1 MNKKLLHT
9 PEGVRDIYNGEYNQ
23 KIKIE
28 EQLLEVLNLYGY
40 KRIQTPMF
48 EFFDIFNRDKGS
60 VSSKE
65 MYKFFDREG
74 NTLVLRPDMTPS
86 IARCVAKY
94 YEEEEL
100 PIRLCYKGN
109 TFINNSSYQ
118 GKLKETTH
126 LGAELVNDNSSSG
139 DAEIIAM
146 AIESFLSV
154 GISDF
159 TVDIGQVEF
168 YQGIVNEFHIEGE
181 DEERLREL
189 IRNKNFFGIEEFVAG
204 ADISEEGKKVIL
216 KFSELY
222 GGVEILEI
230 AKQLTFNSTARHAIE
245 HLESVYRILS
255 VYGYDKYV
263 SFDLG
268 MLHNY
273 NYYTGIIFKGYTY
286 GTGDAVIKG
295 GRYDNL
301 LAQFGKK
308 APSVGFAVNVDE
320 LLLAMRSQK
329 IQIENNRDKRMV
341 VYHGAGYKPAIELAA
356 KYRKHGIVC
365 EVMRLFQGKSTKEYI
380 EIAKREGMECIC
392 YFENKDTIWL
402 IKTKTLEYER
412 MSSIEEVY
420 KRIEGIKVR

>member
-9 PEGVRDIYNGEYNQ
+9 PEGVRDVYDGEYS
-23 KIKIE
+23 KKVKIE
-28 EQLLEVLNLYGY
+28 EKLTEVLNLYGY
-40 KRIQTPMF
+40 KGIQTPMF
-48 EFFDIFNRDKGS
+48 EFFDIFNQEKGT

-94 YEEEEL
+94 YDTDEL
-100 PIRLCYKGN
+100 PIRLGYKGN

-118 GKLKETTH
+118 GKLKETTQ

-146 AIESFLSV
+146 AIHSFLAV
-154 GISDF
+154 GITDF

-168 YQGIVNEFHIEGE
+168 YQGIVNEFRIKGE
-181 DEERLREL
+181 EEERLREL
-189 IRNKNFFGIEEFVAG
+189 IRNKNYFGLEEFVAA
-204 ADISEEGKKVIL
+204 ADISEEGKEVIL

-222 GGVEILEI
+222 GGYEILEI
-230 AKQLTFNSTARHAIE
+230 AKNLTFNSTARHAIE

-268 MLHNY
+268 MLNKY

-286 GTGDAVIKG
+286 GTGDAVMKG

-301 LAQFGKK
+301 LGQYGKK
-308 APSVGFAVNVDE
+308 APSVGFAINVDE
-320 LLLAMRSQK
+320 LQLALTSQK
-329 IQIENNRDKRMV
+329 IDIKDGRKKKMI
-341 VYHGAGYKPAIELAA
+341 VYHGAGYKPAIELAVQL
-356 KYRKHGIVC
+356 RKHGIIC
-365 EVMRLFQGKSTKEYI
+365 EVMRLFQGKPIEEYI
-380 EIAKREGMECIC
+380 EVARKEGMEHIC
-392 YFENKDTIWL
+392 YFEDKGLVWMIITETGKFERIAGMDDL
-402 IKTKTLEYER
+402 IK
-412 MSSIEEVY
+412 
-420 KRIEGIKVR
+420 

>member
-9 PEGVRDIYNGEYNQ
+9 PEGVRDIYNGEYNR

-28 EQLLEVLNLYGY
+28 DQLLEVLNLYGY

-94 YEEEEL
+94 YDDEML
-100 PIRLCYKGN
+100 PIRLSYKGN

-118 GKLKETTH
+118 GKLKETTQ
-126 LGAELVNDNSSSG
+126 LGAELVNDNSSSA

-146 AIESFLSV
+146 AIESFLAL
-154 GISDF
+154 GITDF

-168 YQGIVNEFHIEGE
+168 YQGVVNEFQIKGE
-181 DEERLREL
+181 EEERLREL
-189 IRNKNFFGIEEFVAG
+189 IRNKNFFGIEEFA
-204 ADISEEGKKVIL
+204 ATANISEEGKKVIL

-222 GGVEILEI
+222 GGVEILET
-230 AKQLTFNSTARHAIE
+230 AKQLTFNSTARHAVE
-245 HLESVYRILS
+245 HLVSVYRILS

-273 NYYTGIIFKGYTY
+273 TYYTGIIFKGYTY
-286 GTGDAVIKG
+286 GTGDAVMKG

-301 LAQFGKK
+301 LAQFGKR
-308 APSVGFAVNVDE
+308 APSVGFSINVDE
-320 LLLAMRSQK
+320 LMLAMTSQK
-329 IQIENNRDKRMV
+329 IPMNGERKKHLL
-341 VYHGAGYKPAIELAA
+341 VYHGAGYKPAIELA
-356 KYRKHGIVC
+356 KELRKQGTVC
-365 EVMRLFQGKSTKEYI
+365 EVMRLFQGQPIEKYI
-380 EIAKREGMECIC
+380 ENARKEGIEHIC
-392 YFENKDTIWL
+392 YFEDKGLFWMITTETGEFKKIGNSEDW
-402 IKTKTLEYER
+402 IK
-412 MSSIEEVY
+412 
-420 KRIEGIKVR
+420 

>member
-9 PEGVRDIYNGEYNQ
+9 PEGVRDIYNGEYN
-23 KIKIE
+23 KKVKIE
-28 EQLLEVLNLYGY
+28 EKLTEVLDLYGY
-40 KRIQTPMF
+40 KGIQTPMF
-48 EFFDIFNRDKGS
+48 EFFDIFNHEKGT

-94 YEEEEL
+94 YDTDEL
-100 PIRLCYKGN
+100 PIRLGYKGN

-126 LGAELVNDNSSSG
+126 VGAELVNDNSSSG

-146 AIESFLSV
+146 AIHSFLSV
-154 GISDF
+154 GITDF

-168 YQGIVNEFHIEGE
+168 YQGIVNEFHIVGE
-181 DEERLREL
+181 EEEHLREL
-189 IRNKNFFGIEEFVAG
+189 IRNKNYFGLEEFVEN
-204 ADISEEGKKVIL
+204 ADISEEGKEVLL

-222 GGVEILEI
+222 GGYEILDV
-230 AKQLTFNSTARHAIE
+230 AKHLTYNSTARHAVE

-255 VYGYDKYV
+255 VYGYEKYV

-268 MLHNY
+268 MLNKY

-301 LAQFGKK
+301 LGQYGKK

-320 LLLAMRSQK
+320 LMLAMTSQK
-329 IQIENNRDKRMV
+329 ISLDDNRKKKMI

-356 KYRKHGIVC
+356 VFRKHGIIC
-365 EVMRLFQGKSTKEYI
+365 EVMRLFQGKPIEEYI
-380 EIAKREGMECIC
+380 KVAKEQGMEHIC
-392 YFENKDTIWL
+392 YFEDKGLVWMIYTETGKI
-402 IKTKTLEYER
+402 ER
-412 MSSIEEVY
+412 VG
-420 KRIEGIKVR
+420 RIEDLKK

>member
-9 PEGVRDIYNGEYNQ
+9 PEGVRDVYDGEYS
-23 KIKIE
+23 KKVKIE
-28 EQLLEVLNLYGY
+28 EKLTEVLNLYGY
-40 KRIQTPMF
+40 KGIQTPMF
-48 EFFDIFNRDKGS
+48 EFFDIFNQEKGT

-94 YEEEEL
+94 YDTDEL
-100 PIRLCYKGN
+100 PIRLGYKGN

-118 GKLKETTH
+118 GKLKETTQ

-146 AIESFLSV
+146 AIHSFLAV
-154 GISDF
+154 GITDF

-168 YQGIVNEFHIEGE
+168 YQGIVNEFRIKGE
-181 DEERLREL
+181 EEERLREL
-189 IRNKNFFGIEEFVAG
+189 IRNKNYFGLEEFVAA
-204 ADISEEGKKVIL
+204 ADISEEGKEVIL

-222 GGVEILEI
+222 GGYEILEI
-230 AKQLTFNSTARHAIE
+230 AKNLTFNSTAHHAIE

-268 MLHNY
+268 MLNKY

-286 GTGDAVIKG
+286 GTGDAVMKG

-301 LAQFGKK
+301 LGQYGKK
-308 APSVGFAVNVDE
+308 APSVGFAINVDE
-320 LLLAMRSQK
+320 LQLALTSQK
-329 IQIENNRDKRMV
+329 IDIKDGRKKKMI
-341 VYHGAGYKPAIELAA
+341 VYHGAGYKPAIELAVQL
-356 KYRKHGIVC
+356 RKHGIIC
-365 EVMRLFQGKSTKEYI
+365 EVMRLFQGKPIEEYI
-380 EIAKREGMECIC
+380 EVARKEGMEHIC
-392 YFENKDTIWL
+392 YFEDKGLVWMIITETGKFERIAGMDDL
-402 IKTKTLEYER
+402 IK
-412 MSSIEEVY
+412 
-420 KRIEGIKVR
+420 

>member
-9 PEGVRDIYNGEYNQ
+9 PEGVRDVYDGEYS
-23 KIKIE
+23 KKVKIE
-28 EQLLEVLNLYGY
+28 EKLTEVLNLYGY
-40 KRIQTPMF
+40 KGIQTPMF
-48 EFFDIFNRDKGS
+48 EFFDIFNHEKGT

-94 YEEEEL
+94 YDTDEL
-100 PIRLCYKGN
+100 PIRLGYKGN

-118 GKLKETTH
+118 GKLKETTQ

-146 AIESFLSV
+146 AIHSFLAV
-154 GISDF
+154 GITDF

-168 YQGIVNEFHIEGE
+168 YQGIVNEFRIKGE
-181 DEERLREL
+181 EEERLREL
-189 IRNKNFFGIEEFVAG
+189 IRNKNYFGLEEFVET
-204 ADISEEGKKVIL
+204 ADISEMGKEVIL

-222 GGVEILEI
+222 GGYEILEI
-230 AKQLTFNSTARHAIE
+230 AKNLTFNSTARHAIE

-268 MLHNY
+268 MLNKY

-286 GTGDAVIKG
+286 GTGDAVMKG

-301 LAQFGKK
+301 LGQYGKK
-308 APSVGFAVNVDE
+308 APSVGFAINVDE
-320 LLLAMRSQK
+320 LQLALTSQK
-329 IQIENNRDKRMV
+329 IDIKDGRKKKMI
-341 VYHGAGYKPAIELAA
+341 VYHGAGYKPAIELAVQL
-356 KYRKHGIVC
+356 RKHGIIC
-365 EVMRLFQGKSTKEYI
+365 EVMRLFQGKPMEEYI
-380 EIAKREGMECIC
+380 EVARKEGMEHIC
-392 YFENKDTIWL
+392 YFEDKGLVWMIITETGKFERIAGMDDL
-402 IKTKTLEYER
+402 IK
-412 MSSIEEVY
+412 
-420 KRIEGIKVR
+420 

>member
-9 PEGVRDIYNGEYNQ
+9 PEGVRDVYDGEYS
-23 KIKIE
+23 KKVKIE
-28 EQLLEVLNLYGY
+28 EKLTEVLNLYGY
-40 KRIQTPMF
+40 KGIQTPMF
-48 EFFDIFNRDKGS
+48 EFFDIFNHEKGT

-94 YEEEEL
+94 YDTDEL
-100 PIRLCYKGN
+100 PIRLGYKGN

-118 GKLKETTH
+118 GKLKETTQ

-146 AIESFLSV
+146 AIHSFLAV
-154 GISDF
+154 GITDF

-168 YQGIVNEFHIEGE
+168 YQGIVNEFRIKGE
-181 DEERLREL
+181 EEERLREL
-189 IRNKNFFGIEEFVAG
+189 IRNKNYFGLEEFVAT
-204 ADISEEGKKVIL
+204 ADISEMGKEVIL

-222 GGVEILEI
+222 GGYEILEI
-230 AKQLTFNSTARHAIE
+230 AKNLTFNSTARHAIE

-268 MLHNY
+268 MLNKY

-286 GTGDAVIKG
+286 GTGDAVMKG

-301 LAQFGKK
+301 LGQYGKK
-308 APSVGFAVNVDE
+308 APSVGFAINVDE
-320 LLLAMRSQK
+320 LQLALTSQK
-329 IQIENNRDKRMV
+329 IDIKDGRKKKMI
-341 VYHGAGYKPAIELAA
+341 VYHGAGYKPAIELAVQL
-356 KYRKHGIVC
+356 RKHGIIC
-365 EVMRLFQGKSTKEYI
+365 EVMRLFQGKPMEEYI
-380 EIAKREGMECIC
+380 EVARKEGMEHIC
-392 YFENKDTIWL
+392 YFEDKGLVWMIITETGKFERIAGMDDL
-402 IKTKTLEYER
+402 IK
-412 MSSIEEVY
+412 
-420 KRIEGIKVR
+420 

>member
-9 PEGVRDIYNGEYNQ
+9 PEGVRDVYDGEYN
-23 KIKIE
+23 KKVKIE
-28 EQLLEVLNLYGY
+28 EKLTEVLDLYGY
-40 KRIQTPMF
+40 KGIQTPMF
-48 EFFDIFNRDKGS
+48 EFFDIFNHEKGT

-94 YEEEEL
+94 YDTDEL
-100 PIRLCYKGN
+100 PIRIGYKGN

-118 GKLKETTH
+118 GKLKETTQ

-146 AIESFLSV
+146 AIHSFLAV
-154 GISDF
+154 GITDF

-168 YQGIVNEFHIEGE
+168 YQGIVNEFRIKGE
-181 DEERLREL
+181 AEEHLREL
-189 IRNKNFFGIEEFVAG
+189 IRNKNYFGLEEFVAT
-204 ADISEEGKKVIL
+204 ADISEQGKEVIL

-222 GGVEILEI
+222 GGYEILDI
-230 AKQLTFNSTARHAIE
+230 AKNLTYNSTARHAVE

-268 MLHNY
+268 MLNKY

-286 GTGDAVIKG
+286 GTGDAVMKG

-301 LAQFGKK
+301 LGQYGKK

-320 LLLAMRSQK
+320 LLLAMTSQK
-329 IQIENNRDKRMV
+329 ITLADDRRKKMV
-341 VYHGAGYKPAIELAA
+341 VYHGAGYKPAIELATVF
-356 KYRKHGIVC
+356 RRHGIIC
-365 EVMRLFQGKSTKEYI
+365 EVMRLFQGKPIEEYI
-380 EIAKREGMECIC
+380 EVAKAEGIEHIC
-392 YFENKDTIWL
+392 YFEDKGLAWMIMTETGKFERIGKIEDL
-402 IKTKTLEYER
+402 IQ
-412 MSSIEEVY
+412 
-420 KRIEGIKVR
+420 

>member
-9 PEGVRDIYNGEYNQ
+9 PEGDRDVYDGEYS
-23 KIKIE
+23 KKVKIE
-28 EQLLEVLNLYGY
+28 EKLTEVLNLYGY
-40 KRIQTPMF
+40 KGIQTPMF
-48 EFFDIFNRDKGS
+48 EFFDIFNQEKGT

-94 YEEEEL
+94 YDTDEL
-100 PIRLCYKGN
+100 PIRLGYKGN

-118 GKLKETTH
+118 GKLKETTQ

-146 AIESFLSV
+146 AIHSFLAV
-154 GISDF
+154 GITDF

-168 YQGIVNEFHIEGE
+168 YQGIVNEFRIKGE
-181 DEERLREL
+181 EEERLREL
-189 IRNKNFFGIEEFVAG
+189 IRNKNYFGLEEFVAA
-204 ADISEEGKKVIL
+204 ADISEEGKEVIL

-222 GGVEILEI
+222 GGYEILEI
-230 AKQLTFNSTARHAIE
+230 AKNLTFNSTARHAIE

-268 MLHNY
+268 MLNKY

-286 GTGDAVIKG
+286 GTGDAVMKG

-301 LAQFGKK
+301 LGQYGKK
-308 APSVGFAVNVDE
+308 APSVGFAINVDE
-320 LLLAMRSQK
+320 LQLALTSQK
-329 IQIENNRDKRMV
+329 IDIKDGRKKKMI
-341 VYHGAGYKPAIELAA
+341 VYNGAGYKPAIELAVQL
-356 KYRKHGIVC
+356 RKHGIIC
-365 EVMRLFQGKSTKEYI
+365 EVMRLFQGKPIEEYI
-380 EIAKREGMECIC
+380 EVARKEGMEHIC
-392 YFENKDTIWL
+392 YFEDKGLVWMIITEKGKFERIAGMDDL
-402 IKTKTLEYER
+402 IK
-412 MSSIEEVY
+412 
-420 KRIEGIKVR
+420 

>member
-9 PEGVRDIYNGEYNQ
+9 PEGVRDIYNNEYKQ
-23 KIKIE
+23 KIKIQE
-28 EQLLEVLNLYGY
+28 KLIEVLDLYGY
-40 KRIQTPMF
+40 KGIQTPMF
-48 EFFDIFNRDKGS
+48 EFFDIFNHEKGT

-94 YEEEEL
+94 YDTEEL
-100 PIRLCYKGN
+100 PIRIGYCGN

-126 LGAELVNDNSSSG
+126 IGAELVNDDSSSG

-146 AIESFLSV
+146 AIKSFLTL
-154 GISDF
+154 GITDF

-168 YQGIVNEFHIEGE
+168 YQGIVKEFQIKDEA
-181 DEERLREL
+181 EERLREL
-189 IRNKNFFGIEEFVAG
+189 IQNKNFFGLEEFLED
-204 ADISEEGKKVIL
+204 ADISEAGKEAIL
-216 KFSELY
+216 TFPELY
-222 GGVEILEI
+222 GGHEVLDV
-230 AKQLTFNSTARHAIE
+230 AKNLTYNSVARHAVE

-268 MLHNY
+268 MLNKY

-286 GTGDAVIKG
+286 GTGDAVMKG

-301 LAQFGKK
+301 LGLYGKK
-308 APSVGFAVNVDE
+308 APSVGFSVNVDE
-320 LLLAMRSQK
+320 VLLAMTSQK
-329 IQIENNRDKRMV
+329 IRMEDNKKKQMI
-341 VYHGAGYKPAIELAA
+341 VYHGAGYKPAIELAT
-356 KYRKHGIVC
+356 KFRDNGIVC
-365 EVMRLFQGKSTKEYI
+365 EVMRLFQGKPIEQYL
-380 EIAKREGMECIC
+380 EIARKEGFEHIC
-392 YFENKDTIWL
+392 YFEDKGRVWL
-402 IKTKTLEYER
+402 IFTETGEYQKLG
-412 MSSIEEVY
+412 SAEE
-420 KRIEGIKVR
+420 IDII

>member
-9 PEGVRDIYNGEYNQ
+9 PEGVRDVYDGEYS
-23 KIKIE
+23 KKVKIE
-28 EQLLEVLNLYGY
+28 EKLTEVLNLYGY
-40 KRIQTPMF
+40 KGIQTPMF
-48 EFFDIFNRDKGS
+48 EFFDIFNQEKGT

-94 YEEEEL
+94 YDTDEL
-100 PIRLCYKGN
+100 PIRLGYKGN

-118 GKLKETTH
+118 GKLKETTQ

-146 AIESFLSV
+146 AIHSFLAV
-154 GISDF
+154 GITDF

-168 YQGIVNEFHIEGE
+168 YQGIVNEFRIKGE
-181 DEERLREL
+181 EEERLREL
-189 IRNKNFFGIEEFVAG
+189 IRNKNYFGLEEFVAA
-204 ADISEEGKKVIL
+204 ADISEEGKEVIL

-222 GGVEILEI
+222 GGYEILEI
-230 AKQLTFNSTARHAIE
+230 AKNLTFNSTARHAIE

-268 MLHNY
+268 MLNKY

-286 GTGDAVIKG
+286 GTGDAVMKG

-301 LAQFGKK
+301 LGQYGKK
-308 APSVGFAVNVDE
+308 APSVGFAINVDE
-320 LLLAMRSQK
+320 LQLALTSQK
-329 IQIENNRDKRMV
+329 INIKDGRKKKMI
-341 VYHGAGYKPAIELAA
+341 VYHGAGYKPAIELAVQL
-356 KYRKHGIVC
+356 RKHGIIC
-365 EVMRLFQGKSTKEYI
+365 EVMRLFQGKPIEEYI
-380 EIAKREGMECIC
+380 EVARKEGMEHIC
-392 YFENKDTIWL
+392 YFEDKGLVWMIITETGKFERIAGMDDL
-402 IKTKTLEYER
+402 IK
-412 MSSIEEVY
+412 
-420 KRIEGIKVR
+420 

>member
-9 PEGVRDIYNGEYNQ
+9 PEGVRDVYDGEYS
-23 KIKIE
+23 KKVKIE
-28 EQLLEVLNLYGY
+28 EKLTEVLNLYGY
-40 KRIQTPMF
+40 KGIQTPMF
-48 EFFDIFNRDKGS
+48 EFFDIFNHEKGT

-94 YEEEEL
+94 YDTDEL
-100 PIRLCYKGN
+100 PIRLGYKGN

-118 GKLKETTH
+118 GKLKETTQ

-146 AIESFLSV
+146 AIHSFLAV
-154 GISDF
+154 GITDF

-168 YQGIVNEFHIEGE
+168 YQGIVNEFCIKGE
-181 DEERLREL
+181 EEERLREL
-189 IRNKNFFGIEEFVAG
+189 IRNKNYFGLEEFVAT
-204 ADISEEGKKVIL
+204 ADISEEGKEVIL

-222 GGVEILEI
+222 GGYEILEI
-230 AKQLTFNSTARHAIE
+230 AKNLTFNSTARHAVE

-268 MLHNY
+268 MLNKY

-286 GTGDAVIKG
+286 GTGDAVMKG

-301 LAQFGKK
+301 LGQYGKK
-308 APSVGFAVNVDE
+308 APSVGFAINVDE
-320 LLLAMRSQK
+320 LQLALTSQK
-329 IQIENNRDKRMV
+329 IDIKDGRKKKMI
-341 VYHGAGYKPAIELAA
+341 VYHGAGYKPAIELAVQL
-356 KYRKHGIVC
+356 RKHGIIC
-365 EVMRLFQGKSTKEYI
+365 EVMRLFQGKPIEEYI
-380 EIAKREGMECIC
+380 EVARKEGMEHIC
-392 YFENKDTIWL
+392 YFEDKGLVWMIITETGKFERIAGVDDL
-402 IKTKTLEYER
+402 IK
-412 MSSIEEVY
+412 
-420 KRIEGIKVR
+420 

>member
-9 PEGVRDIYNGEYNQ
+9 PEGVRDIYNGEYNR

-28 EQLLEVLNLYGY
+28 DQLLEVLNLYGY

-94 YEEEEL
+94 YDEEAL
-100 PIRLCYKGN
+100 PIRLSYKGN

-118 GKLKETTH
+118 GKLKEATQ

-139 DAEIIAM
+139 DAEMIAM
-146 AIESFLSV
+146 AIESFLAV
-154 GISDF
+154 GITDF

-168 YQGIVNEFHIEGE
+168 YQGIVNEFRIEGE

-189 IRNKNFFGIEEFVAG
+189 IRSKNFFGIEEFA
-204 ADISEEGKKVIL
+204 ATANISEEGKSVIL

-230 AKQLTFNSTARHAIE
+230 AKKLTFNSTARHAVE

-286 GTGDAVIKG
+286 GTGDAVMKG

-308 APSVGFAVNVDE
+308 APSVGFSINVDE
-320 LLLAMRSQK
+320 LLLAMTSQK
-329 IQIENNRDKRMV
+329 IKVECDRKKRMII
-341 VYHGAGYKPAIELAA
+341 YHGAGYKPAIELATEL
-356 KYRKHGIVC
+356 RKQGIVC
-365 EVMRLFQGKSTKEYI
+365 EVMRLFQGQPIEKYI
-380 EIAKREGMECIC
+380 ETAKREGIKHIC
-392 YFENKDTIWL
+392 YFEDKGLFWIIEPETGEFKKIGNAEDW
-402 IKTKTLEYER
+402 IK
-412 MSSIEEVY
+412 
-420 KRIEGIKVR
+420 

>member
-9 PEGVRDIYNGEYNQ
+9 PEGVRDVYDGEYS
-23 KIKIE
+23 KKVKIE
-28 EQLLEVLNLYGY
+28 EKLTEVLNLYGY
-40 KRIQTPMF
+40 KGIQTPMF
-48 EFFDIFNRDKGS
+48 EFFDIFNHEKGT

-94 YEEEEL
+94 YDTDEL
-100 PIRLCYKGN
+100 PIRLGYKGN

-118 GKLKETTH
+118 GKLKETTQ

-146 AIESFLSV
+146 AIHSFLAV
-154 GISDF
+154 GITDF

-168 YQGIVNEFHIEGE
+168 YQGIVNEFCIKGE
-181 DEERLREL
+181 EEERLREL
-189 IRNKNFFGIEEFVAG
+189 IRNKNYFGLEEFVAN
-204 ADISEEGKKVIL
+204 ADISEMGKEVIL

-222 GGVEILEI
+222 GGYEILEI
-230 AKQLTFNSTARHAIE
+230 AKNLTFNSTARHAIE

-268 MLHNY
+268 MLNKY

-286 GTGDAVIKG
+286 GTGDAVMKG

-301 LAQFGKK
+301 LGQYGKK
-308 APSVGFAVNVDE
+308 APSVGFAINVDE
-320 LLLAMRSQK
+320 LQLALTSQK
-329 IQIENNRDKRMV
+329 IDVKDDRNKKMI
-341 VYHGAGYKPAIELAA
+341 VYHGAGYKPAIELAVQL
-356 KYRKHGIVC
+356 RKHGIIC
-365 EVMRLFQGKSTKEYI
+365 EVMRLFQGKPMEEYI
-380 EIAKREGMECIC
+380 EVARKEGMEHIC
-392 YFENKDTIWL
+392 YFEDKGLVWMIITETGKFERIAGMDDL
-402 IKTKTLEYER
+402 IK
-412 MSSIEEVY
+412 
-420 KRIEGIKVR
+420 

>member
-9 PEGVRDIYNGEYNQ
+9 PEGVRDVYDGEYS
-23 KIKIE
+23 KKVKIE
-28 EQLLEVLNLYGY
+28 EKLTEVLNLYGY
-40 KRIQTPMF
+40 KGIQTPMF
-48 EFFDIFNRDKGS
+48 EFFDIFNQEKGT

-94 YEEEEL
+94 YDTDEL
-100 PIRLCYKGN
+100 PIRLGYKGN

-118 GKLKETTH
+118 GKLKETTQ

-146 AIESFLSV
+146 AIHSFLAV
-154 GISDF
+154 GITDF

-168 YQGIVNEFHIEGE
+168 YQGIVNEFRIKGE
-181 DEERLREL
+181 EEERLREL
-189 IRNKNFFGIEEFVAG
+189 IRNKNYFGLEEFVAA
-204 ADISEEGKKVIL
+204 ADISEEGKEVIL

-222 GGVEILEI
+222 GGYEILEI
-230 AKQLTFNSTARHAIE
+230 AKNLTFNSTARHAIE

-268 MLHNY
+268 MLNKY

-286 GTGDAVIKG
+286 GTGDAVMKG

-301 LAQFGKK
+301 LGQYGKK
-308 APSVGFAVNVDE
+308 EPSVGFAINVDE
-320 LLLAMRSQK
+320 LQLALTSQK
-329 IQIENNRDKRMV
+329 IDIKDGRKKKMI
-341 VYHGAGYKPAIELAA
+341 VYHGAGYKPAIELAVQL
-356 KYRKHGIVC
+356 RKHGIIC
-365 EVMRLFQGKSTKEYI
+365 EVMRLFQGKPIEEYI
-380 EIAKREGMECIC
+380 EVARKEGMEHIC
-392 YFENKDTIWL
+392 YFEDKGLVWMIITETGKFERIAGMDDL
-402 IKTKTLEYER
+402 IK
-412 MSSIEEVY
+412 
-420 KRIEGIKVR
+420 

>member
-9 PEGVRDIYNGEYNQ
+9 PEGVRDIYNGEFN
-23 KIKIE
+23 KKAKIE
-28 EQLLEVLNLYGY
+28 EKLTDVLNLYGY
-40 KRIQTPMF
+40 RGIQTPMF
-48 EFFDIFNRDKGS
+48 EFFDIFNREKGS

-94 YEEEEL
+94 YEDESL
-100 PIRLCYKGN
+100 PIRLYYKGS

-118 GKLKETTH
+118 GKLKEFTQ

-139 DAEIIAM
+139 DAEILAL
-146 AIESFLSV
+146 AIESFLAL

-159 TVDIGQVEF
+159 TVEVGQVAF
-168 YQGIVNEFHIEGE
+168 YQGVVQEFQIKGE
-181 DEERLREL
+181 EEEQLRE
-189 IRNKNFFGIEEFVAG
+189 IIQNKNFFGLEEFVSKL
-204 ADISEEGKKVIL
+204 DISEQGKQVLL

-222 GGVEILEI
+222 GGYEVLDV
-230 AKQLTFNSTARHAIE
+230 AKHLTFNSNARHAVE

-255 VYGYDKYV
+255 VYGYEKYI

-268 MLHNY
+268 MLNKY

-301 LAQFGKK
+301 LAQFGKD
-308 APSVGFAVNVDE
+308 APSIGFAVNVDE
-320 LLLAMRSQK
+320 MMLAMTSQK
-329 IQIENNRDKRMV
+329 ISLDAEPKRRMIL
-341 VYHGAGYKPAIELAA
+341 YHGAGYKEAIQLAVEV
-356 KYRKHGIVC
+356 RKTGAIC
-365 EVMRLFQGKSTKEYI
+365 EIMRLFQGKAVEDYLK
-380 EIAKREGMECIC
+380 IAKDQGIDQV
-392 YFENKDTIWL
+392 YFFEKKGIIWL
-402 IKTKTLEYER
+402 INTTTAQKSKIGNVDEIVI
-412 MSSIEEVY
+412 S
-420 KRIEGIKVR
+420 

>member
-9 PEGVRDIYNGEYNQ
+9 PEGVRDVYDGEYS
-23 KIKIE
+23 KKVKIE
-28 EQLLEVLNLYGY
+28 EKLTEVLNLYGY
-40 KRIQTPMF
+40 KGIQTPMF
-48 EFFDIFNRDKGS
+48 EFFDIFNQEKGT

-94 YEEEEL
+94 YDTDEL
-100 PIRLCYKGN
+100 PIRLGYKGN

-118 GKLKETTH
+118 GKLKETTQ

-146 AIESFLSV
+146 AIHSFLAV
-154 GISDF
+154 GITDF

-168 YQGIVNEFHIEGE
+168 YQGIVNEFRIKGE
-181 DEERLREL
+181 EEERLREL
-189 IRNKNFFGIEEFVAG
+189 IRNKNYFGLEEFVAA
-204 ADISEEGKKVIL
+204 ADISEEGKEVIL

-222 GGVEILEI
+222 GGYEILEI
-230 AKQLTFNSTARHAIE
+230 AKNLTFNSTARHAIE

-268 MLHNY
+268 MLNKY

-286 GTGDAVIKG
+286 GTGDAVMKG
-295 GRYDNL
+295 GSYDNL
-301 LAQFGKK
+301 MGQYGKK
-308 APSVGFAVNVDE
+308 APSVGFAINVDE
-320 LLLAMRSQK
+320 LQLALTSQK
-329 IQIENNRDKRMV
+329 IDIKDGRKKKMI
-341 VYHGAGYKPAIELAA
+341 VYHGAGYKPAIELAVQL
-356 KYRKHGIVC
+356 RKHGIIC
-365 EVMRLFQGKSTKEYI
+365 EVMRLFQGKPIEEYI
-380 EIAKREGMECIC
+380 EVARKEGMEHIC
-392 YFENKDTIWL
+392 YFEDKGLVWMIITETGKFERIAGMDDL
-402 IKTKTLEYER
+402 IK
-412 MSSIEEVY
+412 
-420 KRIEGIKVR
+420 